1 MYYTEIGLYWTSSAN
16 LYPHFQNKIFLQTL
30 WFSLWDFHAPNEL
43 IELENLSHSHLSL
56 SLSLESHRPR
66 ADLGWGVQNLFNEQT
81 GRHYTAQSTLIPP
94 WNWPC
99 FGKDCINQTA
109 AQQYLQRTP
118 EESWHSTPW
127 QHKPGLVFVTVS
139 HLYPC
144 SLVPFTNPWQPAN
157 QTKMPILEFCISRET
172 LEKGQ
177 LICYILFL
185 EHQSRPTQGVTH
197 KRQHFSNFPFRLFQ
211 NLQQVSAPVF
221 CFILPNGLFS
231 YPLSPTL
238 DFGELPDMFTPL
250 KKEKA
255 SSKRISLNSF
265 LVKQGSENLFHSYT
279 DFIFL
284 GQSLYTWIT
293 YQQAS
298 WVWWAEKSIF

>member
-1 MYYTEIGLYWTSSAN
+1 M
-16 LYPHFQNKIFLQTL
+16 

-43 IELENLSHSHLSL
+43 IELENLSLSHLPL
-56 SLSLESHRPR
+56 SPSLESHRPW

-81 GRHYTAQSTLIPP
+81 GRHYTAQSKLIPP

-99 FGKDCINQTA
+99 FSKDCSNQTA

-144 SLVPFTNPWQPAN
+144 SLVPFTNPWQRAN
-157 QTKMPILEFCISRET
+157 QTKMPILEFWVSRET

-185 EHQSRPTQGVTH
+185 EHQKAGLRKELHTRGNISATFHFGCFKTCNKYHLLSSASSFPMVCSHTLSHRHLTLESSPTC
-197 KRQHFSNFPFRLFQ
+197 S
-211 NLQQVSAPVF
+211 LQQ
-221 CFILPNGLFS
+221 
-231 YPLSPTL
+231 
-238 DFGELPDMFTPL
+238 
-250 KKEKA
+250 KERGTR
-255 SSKRISLNSF
+255 SNSLAAC
-265 LVKQGSENLFHSYT
+265 
-279 DFIFL
+279 
-284 GQSLYTWIT
+284 
-293 YQQAS
+293 YQQGQRRTLMHLKGLAAKKDCDS
-298 WVWWAEKSIF
+298 DWDHLLRDQFCCFCVTVSVLGWI